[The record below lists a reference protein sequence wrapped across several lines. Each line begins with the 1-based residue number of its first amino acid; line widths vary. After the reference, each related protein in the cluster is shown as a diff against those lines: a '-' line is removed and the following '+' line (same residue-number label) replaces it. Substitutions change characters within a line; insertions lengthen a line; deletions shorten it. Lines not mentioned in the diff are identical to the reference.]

1 MKIAVAVLACAAG
14 ASAFAP
20 AAKSN
25 KVVALNSVWDDYV
38 GGVDL
43 RGQKFEFDPVR
54 ITTIQSNGPV
64 ANTILW
70 LCRWR
75 CTIFLVSLTLLH
87 THTHMHIPHS
97 YS

>member
-64 ANTILW
+64 ANTL
-70 LCRWR
+70 LRRWR
-75 CTIFLVSLTLLH
+75 CTIFLVSLTRLHKH
-87 THTHMHIPHS
+87 THAHTPFL
-97 YS
+97 